1 MLCSDAAIVVKYLAT
16 TGHVANALL
25 NNLSDLK
32 HNKAPFLIFEFK
44 FNSCNVLYTYF
55 NYLSI
60 LLVKNVIIN
69 KKGVKDMNIGEK
81 IRNAREDMDLSQRDM
96 ANLIPMNQ
104 SNYSKIERNVQ
115 EPNLEQL
122 RRICQILNL
131 DPRYLLN
138 LGDYSAITEEDIKL
152 LKDIKTFIKEHKA

>member
-1 MLCSDAAIVVKYLAT
+1 
-16 TGHVANALL
+16 
-25 NNLSDLK
+25 
-32 HNKAPFLIFEFK
+32 
-44 FNSCNVLYTYF
+44 
-55 NYLSI
+55 
-60 LLVKNVIIN
+60 
-69 KKGVKDMNIGEK
+69 MNIGEK

-122 RRICQILNL
+122 RCICRILNL

-138 LGDYSAITEEDIKL
+138 LGDYNSITEEDIKL
-152 LKDIKTFIKEHKA
+152 LKDIKIKRDL

>member
-1 MLCSDAAIVVKYLAT
+1 
-16 TGHVANALL
+16 
-25 NNLSDLK
+25 
-32 HNKAPFLIFEFK
+32 
-44 FNSCNVLYTYF
+44 
-55 NYLSI
+55 
-60 LLVKNVIIN
+60 
-69 KKGVKDMNIGEK
+69 MNIGEK

-138 LGDYSAITEEDIKL
+138 LGDFSSITEVDMKLLADIKA
-152 LKDIKTFIKEHKA
+152 FIREHNV